1 MAPTSATT
9 AKKPRRTAERIL
21 EVTLALFNRFGEP
34 NVSTTLISAEL
45 NISPGNLYYHYP
57 AKDELINSLFDRYER
72 SLNELLH
79 AADNVRNVEDA
90 WLFFHM
96 LFELIWQYRFLYRD
110 LNDLLS
116 KNRRLETHFQFVLK
130 NKSRAVQSVLDGL
143 NRGGAMRSD
152 MRLGMNEAE
161 AVSTAMVVVLTYW
174 LSYEYV
180 KDPRRALEPEH
191 ANAAL
196 LRGAFHVLSLLMPY
210 LEPAQKTHLLG
221 LVGSYSKP

>member
-1 MAPTSATT
+1 MATQTKRA
-9 AKKPRRTAERIL
+9 PRRTAERIL

-45 NISPGNLYYHYP
+45 GISPGNLYYHYP

-72 SLNELLH
+72 ALAELLR
-79 AADNVRNVEDA
+79 AADGVSNVEDA

-130 NKSRAVQSVLDGL
+130 NKGKAVQNVLDGL
-143 NRGGAMRSD
+143 TRSNAMRIAAAD
-152 MRLGMNEAE
+152 TEPVA
-161 AVSTAMVVVLTYW
+161 TAMVVVLTYW

-180 KDPRRALEPEH
+180 RDPRNALEP
-191 ANAAL
+191 ASAGAAL
-196 LRGAFHVLSLLMPY
+196 LRGAFHVLSLLSPY
-210 LEPAQKTHLLG
+210 LEPEQREHLHV
-221 LVGSYSKP
+221 LVGNYNPTGD

>member
-1 MAPTSATT
+1 MAAE
-9 AKKPRRTAERIL
+9 KKRPRRTAERIL
-21 EVTLALFNRFGEP
+21 EVTLDLFNRFGEP

-57 AKDELINSLFDRYER
+57 AKDELINSLFDRYEK
-72 SLNELLH
+72 SLYELLR
-79 AADNVRNVEDA
+79 AADGVRNIEDA

-130 NKSRAVQSVLDGL
+130 HKGKAVRDLLAGL
-143 NRGGAMRSD
+143 GLGGAVKLDAR
-152 MRLGMNEAE
+152 EA
-161 AVSTAMVVVLTYW
+161 APVATAMVVVLTYW

-180 KDPRRALEPEH
+180 RDPRRALEPES
-191 ANAAL
+191 AGAAL
-196 LRGAFHVLSLLMPY
+196 ARGAYHSLSLLLPY
-210 LEPAQKTHLLG
+210 LDAGSRAHLHM
-221 LVGSYSKP
+221 LVGPYVET